1 MLSPGAGRAKK
12 AEMDGLGRGQRIAR
26 ARRRRGLSQA
36 ALAGFVGRSES
47 WLSQVERGLREVDSH
62 SILTSLA
69 EALRV
74 EVANLTGEEASYPP
88 ASGYA
93 AAREIERAMMAYDSL
108 ESVIGGS
115 KAGREPDLA
124 RLRLAVERA
133 NRSYQAARYDQA
145 GRMLPSLIRGVE
157 TAART
162 CPGTDVIAVGEL
174 RSQVYQAAAMVLS
187 RVGETGLA
195 WTAGDRAVTAAEHA
209 DAGLLAAV
217 SAFRLAHVFIKRK
230 CATQARDLVAGAASA
245 LHRSSGNDDPE
256 RLSVLGALHLADALA
271 AASDFDRAAA
281 SRSLIAAG
289 HVAER
294 IGTDRNDHWTAFGF
308 TNVRIHEISAAVA
321 FGDADTAVQTG
332 ESLDLQRLSAG
343 LGGRRSQVSLDLA
356 RAYAQQRHDAAAV
369 NMLIAA
375 EQAAPQLIRYDIA
388 THDLLALL
396 IRREHRA
403 STPQLRPL
411 AHRAGVI

>member
-1 MLSPGAGRAKK
+1 V
-12 AEMDGLGRGQRIAR
+12 DGLGRGQRIAR

-36 ALAGFVGRSES
+36 ALAGLVGRSES
-47 WLSQVERGLREVDSH
+47 WLSQVERGLREVDNH
-62 SILTSLA
+62 TVLTSLA
-69 EALRV
+69 EILRLDITD
-74 EVANLTGEEASYPP
+74 LTGDDVSDPRT
-88 ASGYA
+88 SRYA
-93 AAREIERAMMAYDSL
+93 AAREIERAMMAYESL
-108 ESVIGGS
+108 ESVIGS
-115 KAGREPDLA
+115 DSAVREPDLA
-124 RLRLAVERA
+124 RLRLAVDRA
-133 NRSYQAARYDQA
+133 NRSYQAARYDEA
-145 GRMLPSLIRGVE
+145 GRMLPSLIRSVE

-162 CPGTDVIAVGEL
+162 CPSRDAAVADAL
-174 RSQVYQAAAMVLS
+174 RSQVYQTAAMLLS
-187 RVGETGLA
+187 RVGETSLA

-230 CATQARDLVAGAASA
+230 HASEARDLVADATGALRKSPTD
-245 LHRSSGNDDPE
+245 DDPE

-281 SRSLIAAG
+281 ARSLLAAG
-289 HVAER
+289 QVADR
-294 IGTDRNDHWTAFGF
+294 ICTERNDHWTAFGY

-332 ESLDLQRLSAG
+332 ESLDLQRFPTG

-369 NMLIAA
+369 NMLVLA
-375 EQAAPQLIRYDIA
+375 EQTAPQLVRYDAA

-396 IRREHRA
+396 LRREHRA

>member
-1 MLSPGAGRAKK
+1 V
-12 AEMDGLGRGQRIAR
+12 DGLGRGQRIAR

-36 ALAGFVGRSES
+36 ALAGLVGRSES

-62 SILTSLA
+62 TVLISLA
-69 EALRV
+69 DILRV
-74 EVANLTGEEASYPP
+74 EVTELTADDLSAPQASRYT
-88 ASGYA
+88 

-108 ESVIGGS
+108 ESVIG
-115 KAGREPDLA
+115 ADCAVREPDLA
-124 RLRLAVERA
+124 RLQLAVDRA
-133 NRSYQAARYDQA
+133 NRSYQAARYDEA
-145 GRMLPSLIRGVE
+145 GRMLPGLIRAVE

-162 CPGTDVIAVGEL
+162 CPGRDGIAVGAL
-174 RSQVYQAAAMVLS
+174 RSQVYQAAAMVLC

-209 DAGLLAAV
+209 DAGLLVAV

-230 CATQARDLVAGAASA
+230 HASQARDLVAGAASA
-245 LHRSSGNDDPE
+245 LQRSVVDDVPQ

-281 SRSLIAAG
+281 NRSLIAAS

-294 IGTDRNDHWTAFGF
+294 IGSERNDHWTAFGP
-308 TNVRIHEISAAVA
+308 TNVRIHQISAAVA
-321 FGDADTAVQTG
+321 FGDADAAVQTG
-332 ESLDLQRLSAG
+332 ESLDLQQFPAG

-369 NMLIAA
+369 NMLVIA
-375 EQAAPQLIRYDIA
+375 EQTAPQLVRYDAA

-396 IRREHRA
+396 LRREHRA

>member
-1 MLSPGAGRAKK
+1 
-12 AEMDGLGRGQRIAR
+12 MDGSGRGQRIAR

-36 ALAGFVGRSES
+36 ALAGLVGRSES

-62 SILTSLA
+62 SILIFLA
-69 EALRV
+69 EVLRV
-74 EVANLTGEEASYPP
+74 EVTDLAGDEATDPQGSKYV
-88 ASGYA
+88 
-93 AAREIERAMMAYDSL
+93 AAREIERAMMTYDSL
-108 ESVIGGS
+108 ESVIGADGTV
-115 KAGREPDLA
+115 REPDLP
-124 RLRLAVERA
+124 RLRLAVDRA

-145 GRMLPSLIRGVE
+145 GRMLPGLIRGVE

-162 CPGTDVIAVGEL
+162 CPSADVIAVGEL
-174 RSQVYQAAAMVLS
+174 RSQVYQATAMVLS

-209 DAGLLAAV
+209 DARLLAAV

-230 CATQARDLVAGAASA
+230 RGTQARDLVAGAANA
-245 LHRSSGNDDPE
+245 LHRTSGDDDPK

-271 AASDFDRAAA
+271 AACDFDRAAA
-281 SRSLIAAG
+281 SRSLTAAG

-294 IGTDRNDHWTAFGF
+294 IGTERNDHWTAFGL
-308 TNVRIHEISAAVA
+308 TNVRIHEISAAIA
-321 FGDADTAVQTG
+321 FGDANTAVQTG
-332 ESLDLQRLSAG
+332 ESLDLQQLPTG
-343 LGGRRSQVSLDLA
+343 LDGRRSQVSLDLA

-375 EQAAPQLIRYDIA
+375 EQAAPQLIRYDSA
-388 THDLLALL
+388 TQDLVALL
-396 IRREHRA
+396 LRREHRA